1 MIFGESIEKY
11 AYHTLQ
17 LLLKYKILNLEEI
30 KHFEEKIKIS
40 YTLACDETHG
50 SFQYRQ
56 KGDGTRVPEGIEILI
71 SLCKPLAEETTLQ
84 EHMFWHMNLGI
95 ISIFLET
102 RITKNLILF
111 AGTSNKN
118 SVKKATFI
126 ANTQRKIR
134 KKTMLRALPFGLHNS
149 MGLQKRLSKNIDLL

>member
-1 MIFGESIEKY
+1 MLFGESIEKY

-30 KHFEEKIKIS
+30 KHFEGKIKIS

-71 SLCKPLAEETTLQ
+71 SLCKPLAEGTALQ
-84 EHMFWHMNLGI
+84 EHIQHVLVHELGHYLY
-95 ISIFLET
+95 FFRDENN
-102 RITKNLILF
+102 TKF
-111 AGTSNKN
+111 
-118 SVKKATFI
+118 VKKATFI
-126 ANTQRKIR
+126 ANIQRKIK
-134 KKTMLRALPFGLHNS
+134 KKTMLRALPFGLHSS
-149 MGLQKRLSKNIDLL
+149 MGLQKRLNKNIDLP